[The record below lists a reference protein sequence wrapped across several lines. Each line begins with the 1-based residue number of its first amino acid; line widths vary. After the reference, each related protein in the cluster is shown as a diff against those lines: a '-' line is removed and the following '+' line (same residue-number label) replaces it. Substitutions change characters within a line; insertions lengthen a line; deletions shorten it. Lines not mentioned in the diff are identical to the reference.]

1 MLDFIQI
8 YSDKTFLLANYK
20 FTKKSPHL
28 PWLTLDILEERKTVV
43 FKIVTKLPTVHA
55 PYPLLIL
62 NRGFKE
68 EFLCLLHRLSVILT
82 ALDYKPQ

>member
-1 MLDFIQI
+1 MLDLNQI

-55 PYPLLIL
+55 PL
-62 NRGFKE
+62 
-68 EFLCLLHRLSVILT
+68 
-82 ALDYKPQ
+82 